1 MMGGLRLHQVRR
13 GAQVGGLLLL
23 MLLLL
28 MLLLLML
35 LLTQLQLAVRVLVC
49 YLFLAS

>member
-23 MLLLL
+23 L
-28 MLLLLML
+28 MLLLP
-35 LLTQLQLAVRVLVC
+35 QLQLVVRIFVC

>member
-23 MLLLL
+23 L
-28 MLLLLML
+28 MLLLPQF
-35 LLTQLQLAVRVLVC
+35 QLVVRVLVC

>member
-23 MLLLL
+23 MLLLS
-28 MLLLLML
+28 
-35 LLTQLQLAVRVLVC
+35 QLPLVV
-49 YLFLAS
+49 

>member
-23 MLLLL
+23 MLLL
-28 MLLLLML
+28 MLLML
-35 LLTQLQLAVRVLVC
+35 LLSQLQLVVRVLVC

>member
-23 MLLLL
+23 LK
-28 MLLLLML
+28 L
-35 LLTQLQLAVRVLVC
+35 LLTQLQLAVRVLVR